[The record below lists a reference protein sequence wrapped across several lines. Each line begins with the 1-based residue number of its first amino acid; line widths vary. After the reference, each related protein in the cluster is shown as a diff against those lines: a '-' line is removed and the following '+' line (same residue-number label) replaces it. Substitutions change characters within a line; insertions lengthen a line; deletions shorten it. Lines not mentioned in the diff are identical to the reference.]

1 MKHAQKQAQKRQ
13 QAQRAAAVVGV
24 DAGKFKHAL
33 VVRPRSGEDSK
44 PLVFPTT
51 RAGFEAAVER
61 IRSVAGGAVPGEI
74 LVGIEFAGVYGFTL
88 AYYLHQQGFR
98 VVSVLAAHTKKWK
111 EVTHGA
117 SLKTDPKDAQ
127 TITDLVGQGQFVAF
141 PFLKTA
147 YAELRYLVSARDRLS
162 LLRSAAVSRLRSSLQ
177 SVFPEFERI
186 FKAVDKP
193 TAMALLHTFPGP
205 DDLLNVPKRKVLK
218 LLHEKSRGHLG
229 EETYDALVQAARDS
243 VALPG
248 EQKALKG
255 EIRLLLAQIT
265 FYRQQLRTLEEH
277 MVETMRDLP
286 EAECLVSIPGVAP
299 VSAAI
304 FLGLIGDPQA
314 YESSRQVLRLAGLAL
329 VEHSSGVLR
338 GQKRISKR
346 GKPLLRKQAFML
358 ALRSAR
364 RDGIFRE
371 QFEAMLERNG
381 GKRKKAIVSLS
392 RYMLRLMFSIAKE
405 KRCYTAE
412 IPNAPRT
419 EVAGR
424 A

>member
-1 MKHAQKQAQKRQ
+1 MNAYQKRQ
-13 QAQRAAAVVGV
+13 QAQTAAAVVGV

-33 VVRPRSGEDSK
+33 VVRPRGGEDSK
-44 PLVFPTT
+44 AFVFETT
-51 RAGFEAAVER
+51 REGFEGAVER
-61 IRSVAGGAVPGEI
+61 IRAAADGAAAAEI

-88 AYYLHQQGFR
+88 AHYLHQQGFR

-111 EVTHGA
+111 EVTHGQA
-117 SLKTDPKDAQ
+117 LKTDPKDAQ
-127 TITDLVGQGQFVAF
+127 TITDLVSQGQYVAF

-162 LLRSAAVSRLRSSLQ
+162 LLRNGAINRLRSALQ
-177 SVFPEFERI
+177 TVFPEFERI

-193 TAMALLHTFPGP
+193 TAMAILNAFPGP
-205 DDLLNVPKRKVLK
+205 GDLLAAPRRRVLK
-218 LLHEKSRGHLG
+218 ILREVSRGHLR
-229 EETYDALVQAARDS
+229 EETYDALVRAARHS

-255 EIRLLLAQIT
+255 EIRLQLAQIA
-265 FYRQQLRTLEEH
+265 FYQEQMKVLEQH
-277 MVETMRDLP
+277 MAEAMRDLP
-286 EAECLVSIPGVAP
+286 EAECLMTIPGVAP

-329 VEHSSGVLR
+329 VESSSGLHR
-338 GQKRISKR
+338 GQPRVSKR
-346 GKPLLRKQAFML
+346 GRPLLRKQAFML
-358 ALRSAR
+358 ALRSVR

-381 GKRKKAIVSLS
+381 GKRKKAVVSLS
-392 RYMLRLMFSIAKE
+392 RYMLRLMFSVAKE
-405 KRCYTAE
+405 RRHYTAE
-412 IPNAPRT
+412 APNVIPHGSCGGAT
-419 EVAGR
+419 TVE
-424 A
+424 